1 MMDNVQCRVLLVL
14 RNFLGSAYREVCNG
28 ELVDWLWS
36 DYLAT

>member
-1 MMDNVQCRVLLVL
+1 MTDNVQCIVSLVL
-14 RNFLGSAYREVCNG
+14 RKIYGSAYREVCNG